1 MKITLRRK
9 LFFSYLALV
18 LLMAAAIYL
27 ALGTTLK
34 RFQTEEIRQNLFNE
48 TRLARLLIKQQGGGS
63 KPFDQLVK
71 AAGAGIKARVTV
83 IAPDGRVLGDSEVEE
98 GRLAELDNHL
108 ERPEVRDALANGS
121 GTAIRRSAT
130 LRTPMLYVALPLAEK
145 GPAAGVIRLSLPLSA
160 LEKTEQQLRTIVAG
174 AVVAA
179 LVAAMLLSGLLAGI
193 TGRSVRQMA
202 DAAAAF
208 GRGEFSRRIAPTTHD
223 ELEELSTVMN
233 DMAGRIEEQLVRIS
247 AERNRLDAILKGMGE
262 GLMVTDA
269 DGIVTLVNPSFC
281 SLFGV
286 DGSLEGRRLLE
297 ITRHPSLNDSFA
309 LVLSSGEERLEE
321 LALPGMDDRTLL
333 THWVPQRDEQG
344 RFRGVV
350 AVFHD
355 ITDIKRIEKVR
366 RDFVA
371 NVSHE
376 LRTPV
381 TVIKG
386 YAETLSEGL
395 ITSDPAT
402 ATRFVETIRTH
413 AERLAELVADLLTLS
428 QLESRDIPLEMKPAR
443 LADSAA
449 SALRLLE
456 AQAVEKGVGLTSL
469 IPEGITVSA
478 DLMKLEQVLVNLLDN
493 ALKYTPS
500 GGSVTVSAA
509 EEGAMVRIAVADT
522 GIGIPPRDITRIFER
537 FYRVD
542 EARTREQGGTGL
554 GLAIVKHIVQL
565 HGGSVTVQSSPGKG
579 STFSFTMPKK

>member
-9 LFFSYLALV
+9 LFASYLALV

-27 ALGTTLK
+27 ALGSTLK

-48 TRLARLLIKQQGGGS
+48 ARLARLLLQQQGSAGQ
-63 KPFDQLVK
+63 PLDQLVRS
-71 AAGAGIKARVTV
+71 AGAGIKARVTV
-83 IAPDGRVLGDSEVEE
+83 IAPDGRVVGDSEVEAA
-98 GRLAELDNHL
+98 RLAELDNHL
-108 ERPEVRDALANGS
+108 ERPEVSDALKKGS
-121 GTAIRRSAT
+121 GTAVRRSAT
-130 LRTPMLYVALPLAEK
+130 LRTPMLYVALPLSEK
-145 GPAAGVIRLSLPLSA
+145 GPPGGVIRLSLPLSS
-160 LEKTEQQLRTIVAG
+160 LQKTEQQLRTIVAG
-174 AVVAA
+174 AVLAA
-179 LVAAMLLSGLLAGI
+179 LLAALLLSGLLAGV
-193 TGRSVRQMA
+193 TGRNVRQMA

-208 GRGEFSRRIAPTTHD
+208 GRSDFSRRIVPTTHD
-223 ELEELSTVMN
+223 ELAELATVMN
-233 DMAGRIEEQLVRIS
+233 DMAARIEEQLALLS
-247 AERNRLDAILKGMGE
+247 ADRNRLDAILQGMGE

-269 DGIVTLVNPSFC
+269 DGIVTLVNPAFC

-286 DGSLEGRRLLE
+286 DGTVEGRRLLE
-297 ITRHPSLNDSFA
+297 ITRHPSLNASFA
-309 LVLSSGEERLEE
+309 LVLASGEERLEE
-321 LALPGMDDRTLL
+321 LPLPGMDERTLL
-333 THWVPQRDEQG
+333 THWVPQRNEQG
-344 RFRGVV
+344 RFRGIV

-395 ITSDPAT
+395 IDSDPAT
-402 ATRFVETIRTH
+402 ANRFVETIRTH
-413 AERLAELVADLLTLS
+413 AERLAELIADLLTLS
-428 QLESRDIPLEMKPAR
+428 QLESRDAPLEMKTAG
-443 LADSAA
+443 LVDSVG

-456 AQAVEKGVGLTSL
+456 AQAADKGVGLACL
-469 IPEGITVSA
+469 VPEGVTVSA

-500 GGSVTVSAA
+500 GGSVTVSAV
-509 EEGAMVRIAVADT
+509 EEGTMVRVAVADS
-522 GIGIPPRDITRIFER
+522 GIGIPPRDIPRIFER

-565 HGGSVTVQSSPGKG
+565 HGGSVTVESVPGKG
-579 STFSFTMPKK
+579 STFSFTLPRA